1 MDSAQR
7 RDMGTGMR
15 TLIAFHPNISDA
27 GAPIARN
34 APALCAGSSGWGY
47 LQGVGPMT
55 LTIGLSG
62 N

>member
-1 MDSAQR
+1 
-7 RDMGTGMR
+7 MR
-15 TLIAFHPNISDA
+15 TLFAFDPNISDA

-34 APALCAGSSGWGY
+34 APALCAGGSGQGY